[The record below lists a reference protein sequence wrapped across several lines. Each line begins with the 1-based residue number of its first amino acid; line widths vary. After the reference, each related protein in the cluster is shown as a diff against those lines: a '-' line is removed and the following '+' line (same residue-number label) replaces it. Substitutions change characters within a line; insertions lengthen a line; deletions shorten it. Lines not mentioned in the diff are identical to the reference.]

1 MPEYIELD
9 LAGAALRVRLAD
21 VGDAADVGD
30 TAVDTAVVDT
40 ASDAECGS
48 GLPGEFGSPEPVST
62 GGGRRTAALA
72 AGALRATLA
81 PLGPLLDEV
90 HAAVAGAAHPPEEF
104 TVGFGIE
111 VGKDLK
117 LGIVGLKGS
126 ATMTVS
132 ATWRGDGTGTSTG
145 TGTGTRTS
153 TGTGTGSQRGPQE

>member
-9 LAGAALRVRLAD
+9 LAGAVLRVQLAD
-21 VGDAADVGD
+21 VGDAAGVGD
-30 TAVDTAVVDT
+30 LGDLGYTVDDP
-40 ASDAECGS
+40 ASDAERGS
-48 GLPGEFGSPEPVST
+48 GLPEEFGSPEPVST
-62 GGGRRTAALA
+62 GGRRRTAALA

-90 HAAVAGAAHPPEEF
+90 HTAVAGAAHPPEEF
-104 TVGFGIE
+104 TVDFGIE

-132 ATWRGDGTGTSTG
+132 ATWRGDGA
-145 TGTGTRTS
+145 GTRTS
-153 TGTGTGSQRGPQE
+153 GSTSTSTGSSSQRGSQG